1 MFQIQELENKEKI
14 PIGSM
19 KKLAANFRAKIRA
32 DTNAARG
39 LSNASLG
46 FGIDVDMFTSDIGP
60 PADRTRD
67 DLLKRKLCILLGDEE
82 SHQLLVSFH
91 LDFFLSK
98 SPISTNLLASQLLLK
113 IQHWKR

>member
-1 MFQIQELENKEKI
+1 MYQIQELENKEKI

-19 KKLAANFRAKIRA
+19 KKLAADFRAKIRA

-39 LSNASLG
+39 LSNASRG
-46 FGIDVDMFTSDIGP
+46 FDLDVDMFTSDVGP
-60 PADRTRD
+60 PAERTRE

-91 LDFFLSK
+91 SDCFLR
-98 SPISTNLLASQLLLK
+98 TNHLSV
-113 IQHWKR
+113 